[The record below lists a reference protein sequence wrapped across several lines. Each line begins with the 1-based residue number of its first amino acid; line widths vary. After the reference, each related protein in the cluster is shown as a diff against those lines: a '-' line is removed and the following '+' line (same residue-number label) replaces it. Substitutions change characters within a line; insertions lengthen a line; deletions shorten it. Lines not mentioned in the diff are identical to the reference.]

1 MKQLS
6 AHIHSLESFGT
17 VDGPGIRFVVFLQGC
32 PMRCLYC
39 HNPDTWQLQPSSL
52 DSPSSGASA
61 PREANGAGL
70 WTPSQLLEEVLK
82 YRNFIRTGGVTCS
95 GGEPLMQAKFVE
107 EFFRLCK
114 AEGLHTCLDTSGVYF
129 NDQVKQTLE
138 QCDLVMLDIKTIDDG
153 LHPSYTGLTRENNQA
168 MLDYLQQTG
177 KPTWIRHVLVP
188 GYTDDDR
195 RLEAVARH
203 LTPYSVV
210 ERVELLPYHTMGSYK
225 YDELGIPNP
234 LAGVEALTAERKQRA
249 VDIFKSI
256 VGCKVV

>member
-1 MKQLS
+1 MIKGRL
-6 AHIHSLESFGT
+6 HSIESFGT
-17 VDGPGIRFVVFLQGC
+17 VDGPGVRFVAFLQGC
-32 PMRCLYC
+32 PMRCAFC
-39 HNPDTWQLQPSSL
+39 HNPDTW
-52 DSPSSGASA
+52 D
-61 PREANGAGL
+61 PRRPVAYEL
-70 WTPSQLLEEVLK
+70 TPEELVAEVRRYK
-82 YRNFIRTGGVTCS
+82 SFIKRGGVTCS
-95 GGEPLMQAKFVE
+95 GGEPLMQAAFVE
-107 EFFRLCK
+107 QSFRLCRQ
-114 AEGLHTCLDTSGVYF
+114 EGFHTALDTSGALF
-129 NDQVKQTLE
+129 HE
-138 QCDLVMLDIKTIDDG
+138 QARRAVDEADLVMLDIKTIDDG